1 LYSPNSQKA
10 ANGLSMSA
18 VLRQSVYKAR
28 LTDQLSFQ
36 LSENVLWLRSDNPTN
51 HSALYK
57 KNMQQFTSKVVSE
70 LNVGVFA
77 WRAAPSSETEWIAQ
91 STFDSVQTSLTERPT
106 SCEIFSHRSVTPPG
120 YRATALASKVSSWSV
135 HSLPSAACWPNTKF
149 TMTIVQ
155 QPFIQDNPG
164 SSSARTFNT
173 PPLLSCRIQN
183 LIITPTL
190 NQAHNEGGSKQSYD
204 PPPSTKRSTFLLNV
218 QVLTY
223 LEYRPSMK

>member
-1 LYSPNSQKA
+1 
-10 ANGLSMSA
+10 MS
-18 VLRQSVYKAR
+18 
-28 LTDQLSFQ
+28 
-36 LSENVLWLRSDNPTN
+36 SDWGQITLPSTN

-155 QPFIQDNPG
+155 QDNPG
-164 SSSARTFNT
+164 ELVVVV
-173 PPLLSCRIQN
+173 PELSIHHLYC
-183 LIITPTL
+183 PAAFKTL
-190 NQAHNEGGSKQSYD
+190 S
-204 PPPSTKRSTFLLNV
+204 
-218 QVLTY
+218 
-223 LEYRPSMK
+223 

>member
-1 LYSPNSQKA
+1 MQPWWNKSPWCNNIQ
-10 ANGLSMSA
+10 LLIRDVVWQTSMSA

-28 LTDQLSFQ
+28 LMEQLSFQ

-77 WRAAPSSETEWIAQ
+77 WRAAPPSETEWIAQ

-155 QPFIQDNPG
+155 QDNPG
-164 SSSARTFNT
+164 ELVVVVPELSIHHLYCQSINQSIWRIFIA
-173 PPLLSCRIQN
+173 PLKIKFHRGASTRRHNHTGTI
-183 LIITPTL
+183 L
-190 NQAHNEGGSKQSYD
+190 ND
-204 PPPSTKRSTFLLNV
+204 I
-218 QVLTY
+218 
-223 LEYRPSMK
+223 